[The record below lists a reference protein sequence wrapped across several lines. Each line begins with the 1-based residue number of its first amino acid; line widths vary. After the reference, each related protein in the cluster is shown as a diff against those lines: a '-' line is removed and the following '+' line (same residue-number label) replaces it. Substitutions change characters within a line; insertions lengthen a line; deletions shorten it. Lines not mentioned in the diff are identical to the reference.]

1 MTSPA
6 LLMRNTTDDPTWT
19 SFIYHD
25 HVSWFPGAGYVVEKL
40 FREHFA
46 ERYLAS
52 TSGTFHDLA
61 DRRGFFAEISTMKPE
76 GWRPGTVD
84 AIATA
89 SADGRHLVIKAANYT
104 GDANALLVR
113 LDGSRVPANATAT
126 MYTITAGL
134 HDAASL
140 DRPDAIV
147 PVAKPLAFSRDLT
160 IDLAPYTVVVVDVA
174 SN

>member
-1 MTSPA
+1 
-6 LLMRNTTDDPTWT
+6 
-19 SFIYHD
+19 
-25 HVSWFPGAGYVVEKL
+25 
-40 FREHFA
+40 
-46 ERYLAS
+46 
-52 TSGTFHDLA
+52 
-61 DRRGFFAEISTMKPE
+61 
-76 GWRPGTVD
+76 
-84 AIATA
+84 
-89 SADGRHLVIKAANYT
+89 
-104 GDANALLVR
+104 
-113 LDGSRVPANATAT
+113 